1 MTDNEDSEE
10 SVLIDVPSACR
21 EAEVEANTEGY
32 SWACIKA
39 EFL

>member
-1 MTDNEDSEE
+1 MTENEDSEE

-21 EAEVEANTEGY
+21 EAENEAESEGY

-39 EFL
+39 EVM